1 MDRFADTVRSY
12 GHGNYIPF
20 VIVNSRHTADVKAGQ
35 SAASSSSSSSTNV
48 SFSSGF
54 SVGGG
59 SGRF

>member
-20 VIVNSRHTADVKAGQ
+20 VIVNSWHTADVKAAQ
-35 SAASSSSSSSTNV
+35 SAASSSTNV

>member
-1 MDRFADTVRSY
+1 MIDRFADTVRSY

-20 VIVNSRHTADVKAGQ
+20 VIVNSWHTADVKAAQ
-35 SAASSSSSSSTNV
+35 SAVSSSSSTNV